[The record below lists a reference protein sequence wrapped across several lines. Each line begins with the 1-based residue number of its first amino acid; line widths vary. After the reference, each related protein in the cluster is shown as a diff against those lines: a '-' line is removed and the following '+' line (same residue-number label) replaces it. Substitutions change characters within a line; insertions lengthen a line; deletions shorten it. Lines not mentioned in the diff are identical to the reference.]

1 LVELNGSKKL
11 LKKGGEK
18 KGGEKKGGEKKGG
31 EKTSEQLKELCW

>member
-1 LVELNGSKKL
+1 VELNGSKKL